1 MLHMDGRNS
10 EMRIFALCVGEFM
23 KNSRESL
30 RKANTMTNPCDN
42 CSKPCIY
49 PDCFALKVW
58 STIEKRRKEQKEAEK
73 RAKRMADDY
82 RYSVIARNV
91 KRRNLGR

>member
-1 MLHMDGRNS
+1 MDGKNS
-10 EMRIFALCVGEFM
+10 ALRIFARSVGKFT
-23 KNSRESL
+23 KNLREKSQ
-30 RKANTMTNPCDN
+30 KAETMTNPCDS
-42 CSKPCIY
+42 CSKSCTY
-49 PDCFALKVW
+49 PECFALKVW
-58 STIEKRRKEQKEAEK
+58 GAIEKRRKEQKEAEK